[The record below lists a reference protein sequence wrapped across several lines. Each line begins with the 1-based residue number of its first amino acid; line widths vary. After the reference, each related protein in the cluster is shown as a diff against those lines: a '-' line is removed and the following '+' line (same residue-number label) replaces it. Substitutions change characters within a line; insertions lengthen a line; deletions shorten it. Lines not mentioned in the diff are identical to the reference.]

1 MSSQLP
7 RRLVVE
13 FKPGGVETRVLYRTR
28 SAPRPGTAARRG
40 EAAQLARAGL
50 TEALRALDAGD
61 VADLGTSGFQVRE
74 DVLGLPLTSS
84 DSEKPMRKG
93 AQRSWTR

>member
-1 MSSQLP
+1 LSSQLP
-7 RRLVVE
+7 RRLVVTFTRE
-13 FKPGGVETRVLYRTR
+13 GVEVRTLYRTR

-50 TEALRALDAGD
+50 AEALRALDAGD
-61 VADLGTSGFQVRE
+61 VEMVGTSGFQVRE

-93 AQRSWTR
+93 A